1 MQFLYPNVLFLM
13 LLPAFILMFLLL
25 KKQTLL
31 TQHFS
36 KQILE
41 KLSIKN
47 QYLSNK
53 SRTFIL
59 FLSLFC
65 MIIAL
70 SRPVSNEK
78 IHESKQELI
87 PILIAIDVSKSMLAN
102 DIYPNRLE
110 FARKKVL
117 DIIDIQTNSAIGVIL
132 FAKSS
137 FILSPL
143 TQDFISLK
151 TLVNNLN
158 TGKNFDNGTNIF
170 STLETTVKL
179 LKNYEYKN
187 LILLSDGSD
196 SSDFNKEI
204 EFAKKNK
211 ISIYTIATA
220 TKKGAPIKLKDG
232 NYLVDKNGKIVNI
245 KLNDNIKELAL
256 QTNGG
261 YINFSLDKNDI
272 NEILNDINKKA
283 KKEEFQ
289 AKKIKT
295 YTELFYY
302 PLALSILFLLIA
314 YSSMPKFKRKSLI
327 QVFIMITIFSNYQ
340 PLLFASILDFQTIQK
355 ANEAYNSNDFKT
367 SSKEFSSLE
376 QSTQRDYNLA
386 NSLYKE
392 NKYKEAI
399 DIYKNIKTEDNN
411 DLKFKNLHN
420 LGNSYVKIND
430 LKSALNS
437 Y

>member
-1 MQFLYPNVLFLM
+1 M
-13 LLPAFILMFLLL
+13 
-25 KKQTLL
+25 
-31 TQHFS
+31 
-36 KQILE
+36 
-41 KLSIKN
+41 
-47 QYLSNK
+47 
-53 SRTFIL
+53 
-59 FLSLFC
+59 
-65 MIIAL
+65 
-70 SRPVSNEK
+70 
-78 IHESKQELI
+78 
-87 PILIAIDVSKSMLAN
+87 
-102 DIYPNRLE
+102 
-110 FARKKVL
+110 
-117 DIIDIQTNSAIGVIL
+117 
-132 FAKSS
+132 
-137 FILSPL
+137 
-143 TQDFISLK
+143 
-151 TLVNNLN
+151 
-158 TGKNFDNGTNIF
+158 
-170 STLETTVKL
+170 
-179 LKNYEYKN
+179 
-187 LILLSDGSD
+187 
-196 SSDFNKEI
+196 
-204 EFAKKNK
+204 
-211 ISIYTIATA
+211 
-220 TKKGAPIKLKDG
+220 
-232 NYLVDKNGKIVNI
+232 
-245 KLNDNIKELAL
+245 

-314 YSSMPKFKRKSLI
+314 YSSMPKFKRISLI

-376 QSTQRDYNLA
+376 KSTQRDYNLA

-437 Y
+437 YEKALKLKEDKQTRENYETVKKALQNKNNKNNDKEKEQNSKNEKDKKNKDKEENKDKEKKNKDEKSENNSSKEKDNSKEKSKNNINKNELSKKEEKKWLQELEKKQTQSLTKKMQTNQESISTSPW